1 MYVLFHKSGGRD
13 FAAKLIGG
21 NYVSCRGKS
30 ITTWLYWLYTSLRIN
45 PLCSTTTTTTL
56 PISAVHPC
64 VLLQVNMLEMN
75 GRASC
80 DGQRLFSL
88 APSLKGLFSFYVGV
102 FICVFLKSHTPLL
115 LPCPRT
121 DKFDYSI

>member
-1 MYVLFHKSGGRD
+1 MYCSTKAEGD

-30 ITTWLYWLYTSLRIN
+30 ITTWLYTSLRIN
-45 PLCSTTTTTTL
+45 PLCSTTTTTL

-88 APSLKGLFSFYVGV
+88 APSLKELFSFYVGV
-102 FICVFLKSHTPLL
+102 FIVF
-115 LPCPRT
+115 
-121 DKFDYSI
+121 F